1 MDNRFAFSD
10 PTRPSGRVTGDCLP
24 MVNRYSTRLI
34 LTSALATLLCASLMA
49 ADVKASAKVKL
60 LSSTQDLI
68 ENTYI
73 DRGRLQ
79 GVKVGDR
86 YKIYQTDGSQVTT
99 VIVTAIYDRMS
110 AVKIVDSELL
120 KDGMLAKQSG
130 HQSYQPFAGL
140 GGRHPAPSVIIS
152 TGKGKKKAAAPAA
165 NVNAPIPETPSADAS
180 VPAAP
185 AADAG
190 VPAPPAAPA
199 ADAGVPAP
207 PAAPAADASVPA
219 PPAAPAADAG
229 VPAAPA
235 LPTDGSGPAVPP
247 PPAP

>member
-1 MDNRFAFSD
+1 
-10 PTRPSGRVTGDCLP
+10 
-24 MVNRYSTRLI
+24 MVNRYSARLI
-34 LTSALATLLCASLMA
+34 FAFALAALVCAS
-49 ADVKASAKVKL
+49 ASAAEAKARPARVKL

-86 YKIYQTDGSQVTT
+86 YKIYDAEGTQVTT

-120 KDGMLAKQSG
+120 KDGMLAKKSG
-130 HQSYQPFAGL
+130 HKSYAPFSAL
-140 GGRHPAPSVIIS
+140 GGRRPAPSVTIS
-152 TGKGKKKAAAPAA
+152 SGKKKKKAAA
-165 NVNAPIPETPSADAS
+165 ADAGAAAS
-180 VPAAP
+180 TSPTVDAGVPAPPAAP
-185 AADAG
+185 GADAG
-190 VPAPPAAPA
+190 VPAPPAAP
-199 ADAGVPAP
+199 DAGVPAP
-207 PAAPAADASVPA
+207 PAAP
-219 PPAAPAADAG
+219 DAG

-235 LPTDGSGPAVPP
+235 LPTDGAGPAVPP

>member
-1 MDNRFAFSD
+1 
-10 PTRPSGRVTGDCLP
+10 
-24 MVNRYSTRLI
+24 MVNRYSARLI
-34 LTSALATLLCASLMA
+34 FAFALAALVCSSA
-49 ADVKASAKVKL
+49 AAAEAKTKPAKVKL

-86 YKIYQTDGSQVTT
+86 YKIYDADGTQVTT

-120 KDGMLAKQSG
+120 KDGMLAKKSG
-130 HQSYQPFAGL
+130 HKSYAPFSAL
-140 GGRHPAPSVIIS
+140 GGRRPAPAVTIS
-152 TGKGKKKAAAPAA
+152 SGKKKKTTPIAGTPAPAS
-165 NVNAPIPETPSADAS
+165 PT
-180 VPAAP
+180 
-185 AADAG
+185 ADAG
-190 VPAPPAAPA
+190 VPAPPAAPG

-207 PAAPAADASVPA
+207 PAAPGADAGVPA
-219 PPAAPAADAG
+219 PPAAPGADAGVPAPPAAPGADAGVPAPPAAPGTDAG

-235 LPTDGSGPAVPP
+235 LPTDGAGPAVPP

>member
-1 MDNRFAFSD
+1 
-10 PTRPSGRVTGDCLP
+10 

-140 GGRHPAPSVIIS
+140 GGRHPAPSIIIS
-152 TGKGKKKAAAPAA
+152 TGKGKKKATAPAA
-165 NVNAPIPETPSADAS
+165 NVNAPIPETPSADASVPAAPAADASVPAAPAADAS

-207 PAAPAADASVPA
+207 PAAPAADAGVPA